1 MNNSKEVT
9 LEGFQVHMKEMLDK
23 IFLALDGKEG
33 DINDF
38 VVNIEFNGK
47 HVAMPVHADLF
58 SRLERFIELEIEE
71 NEM

>member
-9 LEGFQVHMKEMLDK
+9 LEEFQSHMKEMLDK
-23 IFLALDGKEG
+23 IFLALDGNG

-38 VVNIEFNGK
+38 VVNVEFNGK
-47 HVAMPVHADLF
+47 HVAMPIHADLF